1 MYLLAIET
9 TGAFASVALLEDDC
23 VLEHIQGHDRFSHLQ
38 NLMPQVKEVLEN
50 HKLSIND
57 VSAIAVSKGPGS
69 FTGIRIGV
77 SSTRALCQVLGVPGV
92 PVSSLEAL
100 AMRVADLPGE
110 KRRSTGDT
118 LDDRTWI
125 CPILDARRSQVYGG
139 GYVLQ
144 NGYPIEAF
152 KGGAYT
158 VEDFLEKTDECDRIL
173 LLGDGTDAYG
183 EKIAEARREKG
194 KFTEFAPES
203 IRYQDA
209 VTVGR
214 LGAKLLQEGKG
225 LSYQELLPDY
235 MRQAEA
241 ERKLAEKQ
249 AAEAAKQA
257 ASKKWETNMADVL
270 IRQANINDVDAIFEI
285 EHLCFPDPWSKDS
298 LRYELG
304 ENPRA
309 FYIVAE
315 IDGSVVGYAGLWW
328 IEDEGHI
335 TNVAV
340 RPGYRSRKIASG
352 IVSVMIDFTTKQG
365 IRHHTLEVRRS
376 NAPAIGLYEKYGF
389 TVEGVRKGYYLNNGE
404 DALIMWRHEPESCDE

>member
-1 MYLLAIET
+1 MCWNIFRA
-9 TGAFASVALLEDDC
+9 D
-23 VLEHIQGHDRFSHLQ
+23 DRFSHLQ

-194 KFTEFAPES
+194 KFTEFAPGIHPLS
-203 IRYQDA
+203 
-209 VTVGR
+209 GR
-214 LGAKLLQEGKG
+214 K
-225 LSYQELLPDY
+225 
-235 MRQAEA
+235 
-241 ERKLAEKQ
+241 
-249 AAEAAKQA
+249 
-257 ASKKWETNMADVL
+257 
-270 IRQANINDVDAIFEI
+270 
-285 EHLCFPDPWSKDS
+285 
-298 LRYELG
+298 
-304 ENPRA
+304 
-309 FYIVAE
+309 
-315 IDGSVVGYAGLWW
+315 
-328 IEDEGHI
+328 
-335 TNVAV
+335 
-340 RPGYRSRKIASG
+340 
-352 IVSVMIDFTTKQG
+352 
-365 IRHHTLEVRRS
+365 
-376 NAPAIGLYEKYGF
+376 
-389 TVEGVRKGYYLNNGE
+389 
-404 DALIMWRHEPESCDE
+404 

>member
-57 VSAIAVSKGPGS
+57 VSAIAVSKGPGA
-69 FTGIRIGV
+69 FTGSRIGV

-214 LGAKLLQEGKG
+214 LGA
-225 LSYQELLPDY
+225 
-235 MRQAEA
+235 
-241 ERKLAEKQ
+241 
-249 AAEAAKQA
+249 
-257 ASKKWETNMADVL
+257 
-270 IRQANINDVDAIFEI
+270 
-285 EHLCFPDPWSKDS
+285 
-298 LRYELG
+298 
-304 ENPRA
+304 
-309 FYIVAE
+309 
-315 IDGSVVGYAGLWW
+315 
-328 IEDEGHI
+328 
-335 TNVAV
+335 
-340 RPGYRSRKIASG
+340 
-352 IVSVMIDFTTKQG
+352 
-365 IRHHTLEVRRS
+365 
-376 NAPAIGLYEKYGF
+376 
-389 TVEGVRKGYYLNNGE
+389 
-404 DALIMWRHEPESCDE
+404 

>member
-57 VSAIAVSKGPGS
+57 VGAIAVSKGPGS

-100 AMRVADLPGE
+100 AMRAADLSGAD
-110 KRRSTGDT
+110 RRSTDDT
-118 LDDRTWI
+118 SSAKEALDASETSDDRTWI

-144 NGYPIEAF
+144 NGYPIEVF

-173 LLGDGTDAYG
+173 LLGDGADAYG
-183 EKIAEARREKG
+183 EKIAEARRERG
-194 KFTEFAPES
+194 KFTDIAPEA

-209 VTVGR
+209 ATVGR

-249 AAEAAKQA
+249 ASEAAKRA
-257 ASKKWETNMADVL
+257 ASKK
-270 IRQANINDVDAIFEI
+270 
-285 EHLCFPDPWSKDS
+285 
-298 LRYELG
+298 
-304 ENPRA
+304 
-309 FYIVAE
+309 
-315 IDGSVVGYAGLWW
+315 
-328 IEDEGHI
+328 
-335 TNVAV
+335 
-340 RPGYRSRKIASG
+340 
-352 IVSVMIDFTTKQG
+352 
-365 IRHHTLEVRRS
+365 
-376 NAPAIGLYEKYGF
+376 
-389 TVEGVRKGYYLNNGE
+389 
-404 DALIMWRHEPESCDE
+404 

>member
-183 EKIAEARREKG
+183 EKIAEASGGGRTQAGRKTGGGSGEAGGVKKIGRPIWQTYSSDRRISTTWMRSLKSSICVSRIPGARILCGMSWG
-194 KFTEFAPES
+194 K
-203 IRYQDA
+203 IR
-209 VTVGR
+209 
-214 LGAKLLQEGKG
+214 
-225 LSYQELLPDY
+225 
-235 MRQAEA
+235 
-241 ERKLAEKQ
+241 
-249 AAEAAKQA
+249 
-257 ASKKWETNMADVL
+257 
-270 IRQANINDVDAIFEI
+270 
-285 EHLCFPDPWSKDS
+285 
-298 LRYELG
+298 
-304 ENPRA
+304 
-309 FYIVAE
+309 
-315 IDGSVVGYAGLWW
+315 
-328 IEDEGHI
+328 GHFI
-335 TNVAV
+335 
-340 RPGYRSRKIASG
+340 
-352 IVSVMIDFTTKQG
+352 
-365 IRHHTLEVRRS
+365 L
-376 NAPAIGLYEKYGF
+376 
-389 TVEGVRKGYYLNNGE
+389 
-404 DALIMWRHEPESCDE
+404 

>member
-173 LLGDGTDAYG
+173 LLGDATDRYG
-183 EKIAEARREKG
+183 REIGQLRHEGVDIAAEG
-194 KFTEFAPES
+194 

-209 VTVGR
+209 VSVAR
-214 LGAKLLQEGKG
+214 LGSRIYAEGG
-225 LSYQELLPDY
+225 GVGYSQLEPDY
-235 MRQAEA
+235 MRLAEA
-241 ERKLAEKQ
+241 ERKLRRKQ
-249 AAEAAKQA
+249 Q
-257 ASKKWETNMADVL
+257 
-270 IRQANINDVDAIFEI
+270 
-285 EHLCFPDPWSKDS
+285 
-298 LRYELG
+298 
-304 ENPRA
+304 
-309 FYIVAE
+309 
-315 IDGSVVGYAGLWW
+315 
-328 IEDEGHI
+328 EG
-335 TNVAV
+335 
-340 RPGYRSRKIASG
+340 
-352 IVSVMIDFTTKQG
+352 
-365 IRHHTLEVRRS
+365 
-376 NAPAIGLYEKYGF
+376 
-389 TVEGVRKGYYLNNGE
+389 
-404 DALIMWRHEPESCDE
+404 

>member
-92 PVSSLEAL
+92 LVSSLEAL

-173 LLGDGTDAYG
+173 LLGDGADAYG

-257 ASKKWETNMADVL
+257 ASKK
-270 IRQANINDVDAIFEI
+270 
-285 EHLCFPDPWSKDS
+285 
-298 LRYELG
+298 
-304 ENPRA
+304 
-309 FYIVAE
+309 
-315 IDGSVVGYAGLWW
+315 
-328 IEDEGHI
+328 
-335 TNVAV
+335 
-340 RPGYRSRKIASG
+340 
-352 IVSVMIDFTTKQG
+352 
-365 IRHHTLEVRRS
+365 
-376 NAPAIGLYEKYGF
+376 
-389 TVEGVRKGYYLNNGE
+389 
-404 DALIMWRHEPESCDE
+404 

>member
-1 MYLLAIET
+1 MYILGIET
-9 TGAFASVALLEDDC
+9 TGAFASAAVMRDDQ
-23 VLEHIQGHDRFSHLQ
+23 VTGYIKGNDRFSHLQ
-38 NLMPQVKEVLEN
+38 NLTPQIEQVIKESGIALAD
-50 HKLSIND
+50 LD
-57 VSAIAVSKGPGS
+57 VIAVSHGPGS

-100 AMRVADLPGE
+100 AMRAADLPGE
-110 KRRSTGDT
+110 KRRSTGDISSAKKALDASET
-118 LDDRTWI
+118 SDDRTWI

-144 NGYPIEAF
+144 NGYPIEVF
-152 KGGAYT
+152 KGSAYT
-158 VEDFLEKTDECDRIL
+158 VGDFLEKTDECDRIL

-257 ASKKWETNMADVL
+257 ASKK
-270 IRQANINDVDAIFEI
+270 
-285 EHLCFPDPWSKDS
+285 
-298 LRYELG
+298 
-304 ENPRA
+304 
-309 FYIVAE
+309 
-315 IDGSVVGYAGLWW
+315 
-328 IEDEGHI
+328 
-335 TNVAV
+335 
-340 RPGYRSRKIASG
+340 
-352 IVSVMIDFTTKQG
+352 
-365 IRHHTLEVRRS
+365 
-376 NAPAIGLYEKYGF
+376 
-389 TVEGVRKGYYLNNGE
+389 
-404 DALIMWRHEPESCDE
+404 

>member
-1 MYLLAIET
+1 M
-9 TGAFASVALLEDDC
+9 
-23 VLEHIQGHDRFSHLQ
+23 
-38 NLMPQVKEVLEN
+38 
-50 HKLSIND
+50 
-57 VSAIAVSKGPGS
+57 
-69 FTGIRIGV
+69 
-77 SSTRALCQVLGVPGV
+77 
-92 PVSSLEAL
+92 
-100 AMRVADLPGE
+100 
-110 KRRSTGDT
+110 
-118 LDDRTWI
+118 
-125 CPILDARRSQVYGG
+125 YGG

-183 EKIAEARREKG
+183 EKIAEARRGKG

-257 ASKKWETNMADVL
+257 ASKK
-270 IRQANINDVDAIFEI
+270 
-285 EHLCFPDPWSKDS
+285 
-298 LRYELG
+298 
-304 ENPRA
+304 
-309 FYIVAE
+309 
-315 IDGSVVGYAGLWW
+315 
-328 IEDEGHI
+328 
-335 TNVAV
+335 
-340 RPGYRSRKIASG
+340 
-352 IVSVMIDFTTKQG
+352 
-365 IRHHTLEVRRS
+365 
-376 NAPAIGLYEKYGF
+376 
-389 TVEGVRKGYYLNNGE
+389 
-404 DALIMWRHEPESCDE
+404 

>member
-118 LDDRTWI
+118 LDDRIWI

-144 NGYPIEAF
+144 NGSITTAEAMDILCV
-152 KGGAYT
+152 K
-158 VEDFLEKTDECDRIL
+158 DRRARAIL
-173 LLGDGTDAYG
+173 LNMVEHNFLTKRGA
-183 EKIAEARREKG
+183 ARS
-194 KFTEFAPES
+194 T
-203 IRYQDA
+203 IY
-209 VTVGR
+209 
-214 LGAKLLQEGKG
+214 
-225 LSYQELLPDY
+225 
-235 MRQAEA
+235 
-241 ERKLAEKQ
+241 
-249 AAEAAKQA
+249 
-257 ASKKWETNMADVL
+257 
-270 IRQANINDVDAIFEI
+270 
-285 EHLCFPDPWSKDS
+285 
-298 LRYELG
+298 
-304 ENPRA
+304 
-309 FYIVAE
+309 
-315 IDGSVVGYAGLWW
+315 
-328 IEDEGHI
+328 
-335 TNVAV
+335 V
-340 RPGYRSRKIASG
+340 R
-352 IVSVMIDFTTKQG
+352 
-365 IRHHTLEVRRS
+365 
-376 NAPAIGLYEKYGF
+376 NA
-389 TVEGVRKGYYLNNGE
+389 
-404 DALIMWRHEPESCDE
+404 

>member
-77 SSTRALCQVLGVPGV
+77 SSTRALCQVLGIPGV

-100 AMRVADLPGE
+100 AMRAADLAGE

-118 LDDRTWI
+118 SSAKEALDASETSDDRTWI

-144 NGYPIEAF
+144 NGYPIEVF

-158 VEDFLEKTDECDRIL
+158 VEDFLEK
-173 LLGDGTDAYG
+173 
-183 EKIAEARREKG
+183 IAEARRERG
-194 KFTEFAPES
+194 KFTEIAPEA

-249 AAEAAKQA
+249 AAEAAKRA
-257 ASKKWETNMADVL
+257 ASKK
-270 IRQANINDVDAIFEI
+270 
-285 EHLCFPDPWSKDS
+285 
-298 LRYELG
+298 
-304 ENPRA
+304 
-309 FYIVAE
+309 
-315 IDGSVVGYAGLWW
+315 
-328 IEDEGHI
+328 
-335 TNVAV
+335 
-340 RPGYRSRKIASG
+340 
-352 IVSVMIDFTTKQG
+352 
-365 IRHHTLEVRRS
+365 
-376 NAPAIGLYEKYGF
+376 
-389 TVEGVRKGYYLNNGE
+389 
-404 DALIMWRHEPESCDE
+404 